1 MSEDSERSKKA
12 SQTSHAEVP
21 SEKSPSRRDIL
32 LTSTAL
38 VAATALGAAL
48 GSRIAEAEDK
58 PRRRLASSRIFSSS
72 GATIS
77 DKAISAPS
85 PRA

>member
-58 PRRRLASSRIFSSS
+58 PVP
-72 GATIS
+72 ATGKQPNILVIWG
-77 DKAISAPS
+77 DDI
-85 PRA
+85 